1 MGLTAPRVNQP
12 TWPVSPGNSTA
23 LPASD
28 FVLYSSAD
36 AIWKSSAARSPGGRG
51 GSHVTMS
58 GSAYPSRRVVGVRAL
73 WRRKHFQENQV
84 AWSGWAISLFAL
96 DLKKG
101 GATSLKCGRQ
111 GKGEV
116 KRVKTEASQ

>member
-1 MGLTAPRVNQP
+1 M
-12 TWPVSPGNSTA
+12 
-23 LPASD
+23 
-28 FVLYSSAD
+28 
-36 AIWKSSAARSPGGRG
+36 
-51 GSHVTMS
+51 TMS

-84 AWSGWAISLFAL
+84 AWSGWAISLFVL